1 MGDTLDESPPSR
13 RDKPHSL
20 NISPEEAAVAVAVAT
35 AAAAADSAASS
46 VSSSSSMHYAR
57 NRTRYE
63 RERERERVNSS
74 DDLLKRND
82 EFVNLVAPPR
92 RESLNS
98 CEPQQQAQTAS
109 SPGAFSSSLNKALG
123 LSNRV
128 GATASS
134 SSSSGRYSSSSVV
147 VGGGAGGGVGN
158 PPGTTTRKCV
168 LTLDGYSYVIGLSVS
183 RSGNKLLADLPKPEG
198 MSRATPTAHCPTPV
212 TDKDEDRN
220 DSCLAGKRQS
230 KSRLADQVA

>member
-20 NISPEEAAVAVAVAT
+20 NISSEEAAVAAAVAT
-35 AAAAADSAASS
+35 AADAADSAASS
-46 VSSSSSMHYAR
+46 VSSSSSSMHYAR

-74 DDLLKRND
+74 DDLMKRND

-147 VGGGAGGGVGN
+147 VGGGAGAGGGVGN

-183 RSGNKLLADLPKPEG
+183 RSGNKLLADLQEPEG
-198 MSRATPTAHCPTPV
+198 MSRATPTAHCPTP
-212 TDKDEDRN
+212 
-220 DSCLAGKRQS
+220 GW
-230 KSRLADQVA
+230 